1 MCEGASKQLGTIIE
15 GESLLNDGAAIVLF
29 NVFLVEMQPGES
41 QSGEL
46 ILTAHNPCLGLHH
59 RPSNTSALLHF
70 HFVILH
76 PPVIN
81 LATELHTLSLSH
93 KHTCTALEIFLYFV
107 KVALGGPAFGYLMAK
122 ITIFWLS
129 HVFNDALVEI
139 TITLASTYITFY
151 IGEGLFEVSGV
162 LAVVTLGIELN
173 SRRTSISPE
182 VEAFLHRSHTHT
194 VLVGKSPQS

>member
-1 MCEGASKQLGTIIE
+1 MTIAT
-15 GESLLNDGAAIVLF
+15 LNAYPI
-29 NVFLVEMQPGES
+29 S
-41 QSGEL
+41 
-46 ILTAHNPCLGLHH
+46 
-59 RPSNTSALLHF
+59 
-70 HFVILH
+70 
-76 PPVIN
+76 
-81 LATELHTLSLSH
+81 
-93 KHTCTALEIFLYFV
+93 ALEIFLYFV

-182 VEAFLHRSHTHT
+182 VETFLHRYMCMYILHKCDHMYEPTLCRIVHY
-194 VLVGKSPQS
+194 LR

>member
-1 MCEGASKQLGTIIE
+1 M
-15 GESLLNDGAAIVLF
+15 
-29 NVFLVEMQPGES
+29 
-41 QSGEL
+41 
-46 ILTAHNPCLGLHH
+46 
-59 RPSNTSALLHF
+59 
-70 HFVILH
+70 
-76 PPVIN
+76 
-81 LATELHTLSLSH
+81 
-93 KHTCTALEIFLYFV
+93 LEIFLYFV

-151 IGEGLFEVSGV
+151 VGEGLFEVSGV

-182 VEAFLHRSHTHT
+182 VEAFLHRYHFMC
-194 VLVGKSPQS
+194 VEC